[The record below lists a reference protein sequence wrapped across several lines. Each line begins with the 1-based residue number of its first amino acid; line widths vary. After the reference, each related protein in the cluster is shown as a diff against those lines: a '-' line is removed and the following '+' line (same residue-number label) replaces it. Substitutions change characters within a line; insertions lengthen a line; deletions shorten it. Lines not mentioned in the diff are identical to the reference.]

1 MFTRSSVTN
10 TPSLSVAIE
19 SPPPTSHSKR
29 NKPHL
34 EQNKLWYHNIVG
46 TNNKHYSLKVT
57 IMSTTTKESVNG
69 VKNVAE
75 SAQVQAQATA
85 QEVTPGF
92 VANPNFGKTEQ
103 DIVRQLLKD
112 GASINKGV
120 TVRTVSFGNSN
131 ITDTDHFNVYLT
143 LDQPVKGFRQT
154 DDGNWEET
162 TTNVIRISLYTAT
175 AIVKTIPEA
184 AFMAKSLETNPKALM
199 VLFAGM
205 TCDVLQQFVQADSDY
220 LNPFSQREEIA
231 PYHMEH
237 DSYYY
242 HVSNVVLGTFAKGM
256 LSQAA
261 LAILGV

>member
-1 MFTRSSVTN
+1 
-10 TPSLSVAIE
+10 
-19 SPPPTSHSKR
+19 
-29 NKPHL
+29 
-34 EQNKLWYHNIVG
+34 
-46 TNNKHYSLKVT
+46 
-57 IMSTTTKESVNG
+57 MSTTTKKSVNG

-75 SAQVQAQATA
+75 SAQAQATA

-112 GASINKGV
+112 GASMNKGV

-131 ITDTDHFNVYLT
+131 IADTDHFNVYLT

-220 LNPFSQREEIA
+220 LNPFSQREEVA
-231 PYHMEH
+231 PYHVEH